1 VSWRGERPLHVE
13 LSDDD
18 ARRLFVRAQRLDDA
32 ARSDGADVAGVV
44 RAVVGLQAQDAGAGS
59 LGVRARLA
67 GATRS
72 AVDRARFE
80 DRTIA
85 RAWVM
90 RGTLH
95 FVAAEDVRWMVA
107 LLGPVGLRRNAKRI
121 ASMGVDSDEAM
132 DAVRSALA
140 DGGSLTRQELAEH
153 ARRRGVRLAD
163 DPQSAAHLA
172 GRAALKGHL
181 CEAEPRGGKPTYV
194 LTDDWLPA
202 DARPP
207 FDRDAAV
214 AELARRYLAAHPPAA
229 PQDFASWSGLP
240 IADARAGFAAMQPD
254 LEEVHFLDRTAYV
267 LRGAGAAEG
276 RVVRLLPAWDNFLLA
291 HRDRALTVRPE
302 QEIGIMPGGGV
313 LRPSVMVDGRIE
325 GGWRLDRGKPAIE
338 PFAVKLPRTVAK
350 AVDAEAAD
358 VIRFR
363 SG

>member
-1 VSWRGERPLHVE
+1 MQ

-18 ARRLFVRAQRLDDA
+18 ARRLLVRGQRLDEPSRA
-32 ARSDGADVAGVV
+32 DGADVAAVV

-59 LGVRARLA
+59 LGVRARLEGVA
-67 GATRS
+67 KS

-85 RAWVM
+85 RTWVM

-95 FVAAEDVRWMVA
+95 FVAAEDMRWMVA

-132 DAVRSALA
+132 EAVRSALA
-140 DGGSLTRQELAEH
+140 DQGPLTRHELADH
-153 ARRRGVRLAD
+153 ARRRGIRLAD
-163 DPQSAAHLA
+163 DPQAPAHLA
-172 GRAALKGHL
+172 GRAAFKGHI

-194 LTDDWLPA
+194 LTDDWLAA
-202 DARPP
+202 DGRRP
-207 FDRDAAV
+207 FDHDAAV

-240 IADARAGFAAMQPD
+240 IADARAGFATIAGD
-254 LEEVHFLDRTAYV
+254 LDEVRLLDRDAYV
-267 LRGAGAAEG
+267 LRGSEPAAG
-276 RVVRLLPAWDNFLLA
+276 RTVRLLPAWDNFLLA

-302 QEIGIMPGGGV
+302 QEIGIMPGGGI

-338 PFAVKLPRTVAK
+338 PFATKLPRAVAK
-350 AVDAEAAD
+350 AVEAEAAD
-358 VIRFR
+358 VVRFR

>member
-1 VSWRGERPLHVE
+1 MLVN
-13 LSDDD
+13 
-18 ARRLFVRAQRLDDA
+18 AQRLDDA
-32 ARSDGADVAGVV
+32 SRADGADVAEVV

-67 GATRS
+67 DSTKS

-80 DRTIA
+80 DRTVVRI
-85 RAWVM
+85 WVM

-95 FVAAEDVRWMVA
+95 FIAAEDARWMIA
-107 LLGPVGLRRNAKRI
+107 LLGSVGLRRSAKRI

-140 DGGSLTRQELAEH
+140 EHGPLTRQELADH

-163 DPQSAAHLA
+163 DPQAPAHLA
-172 GRAALKGHL
+172 GRAALKGHI
-181 CEAEPRGGKPTYV
+181 CEAEPRSGKPTYV
-194 LTDDWLPA
+194 LTDDWLGA
-202 DARPP
+202 DGGRP

-214 AELARRYLAAHPPAA
+214 VELARRYLAAHPPAA

-240 IADARAGFAAMQPD
+240 IADARAGFAAIERD
-254 LEEVHFLDRTAYV
+254 LDEVRVLDRDAYV
-267 LRGAGAAEG
+267 MRGSEPAEG

-291 HRDRALTVRPE
+291 HRNRALTVRPE
-302 QEIGIMPGGGV
+302 QEIGIMPGGGI

-338 PFAVKLPRTVAK
+338 PFAAKPPRSVAK
-350 AVDAEAAD
+350 AVEAEAAD
-358 VIRFR
+358 VTRFR